1 MEEIRKEIPEKVIVL
16 LEKDAMRYH
25 LAVCWVAFALNPIFS
40 ITDYHNI
47 GGMWKELFAF
57 RVLASIITL
66 VVIWQRHRFGLNS
79 SQLIV
84 VPFALI
90 CFENS
95 AVYLGISPQNIEGQN
110 LNFMAMFIA
119 SGMFLLWR
127 WEYSLGI
134 LLVATLLTSFF
145 IHLNP
150 EISYEGFFV
159 SGGLLLI
166 TSGVFMAILIQTR
179 YRLTLKTITAQ
190 VLLQESNKALAEK
203 ALEIRLMN
211 ESLEQKVIERTQEL
225 IKKNTALEEY
235 AFVNSHKLR
244 SPVANIL
251 GLVRL
256 LTFEDVKPSTKQIID
271 HLEDSSEKLDI
282 VVKETT
288 KKLNS

>member
-1 MEEIRKEIPEKVIVL
+1 MEKTRKDISEKVSML
-16 LEKDAMRYH
+16 MERNAMRYH
-25 LAVCWVAFALNPIFS
+25 LAVSWVAFALNPIFS

-47 GGMWKELFAF
+47 AGIWRELFAF
-57 RVLASIITL
+57 RLIASGIIL
-66 VVIWQRHRFGLNS
+66 VIILQRHRFRLS
-79 SQLIV
+79 SSRLIV
-84 VPFALI
+84 IPFVLI
-90 CFENS
+90 CFEN
-95 AVYLGISPQNIEGQN
+95 AAIYIGISPQNIEGQN

-127 WEYSLGI
+127 WIYSLGI
-134 LLVATLLTSFF
+134 LLAASLSTSFF

-150 EISYEGFFV
+150 QVSYEGFFV

-190 VLLQESNKALAEK
+190 VLLHESNRALAEK

-211 ESLEQKVIERTQEL
+211 ESLEQKVLERTKEL
-225 IKKNTALEEY
+225 VKKNTALEEY

-244 SPVANIL
+244 SPVANIM

-256 LTFEDVKPSTKQIID
+256 LAFEDVKPSTKQIID

-288 KKLNS
+288 RKLNS